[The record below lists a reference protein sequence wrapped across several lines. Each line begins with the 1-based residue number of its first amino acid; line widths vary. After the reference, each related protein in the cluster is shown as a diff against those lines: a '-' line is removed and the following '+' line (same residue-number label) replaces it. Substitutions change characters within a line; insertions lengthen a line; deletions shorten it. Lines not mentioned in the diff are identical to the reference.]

1 MITLSFMLTASMPI
15 SKLHIPPRAYKLATY
30 DVQVDDSGSG
40 NVAFHTLTLAVTV
53 LSALQTA
60 NYYFPIIVKT
70 ARRSSL
76 FIKFILF
83 SIAFEIL

>member
-30 DVQVDDSGSG
+30 DVQVGDSGSG
-40 NVAFHTLTLAVTV
+40 NVAFHALAVTA

-60 NYYFPIIVKT
+60 NYCFPIIVKT